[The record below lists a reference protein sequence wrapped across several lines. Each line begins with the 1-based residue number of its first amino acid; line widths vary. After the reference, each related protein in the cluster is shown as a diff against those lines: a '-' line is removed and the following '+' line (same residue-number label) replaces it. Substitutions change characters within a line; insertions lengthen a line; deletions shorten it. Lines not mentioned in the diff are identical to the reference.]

1 MLGRASCRRFAMNL
15 KARILL
21 FTAAIFVAA
30 ALAGWLATR
39 ALTMGIIEE
48 WAERR
53 VRIQVLYH
61 KSRALE
67 PLLRELALAR
77 QLARA
82 PAIIDWAREPE
93 NPQYRAEALTELESY
108 RENFREHSY
117 FLALADSGRY
127 YHNNAKNEFA
137 GAELRYVLDAAKD
150 GDQWF
155 FELLRQKHEV
165 QVNVEPKEKIDTTNV
180 WINALVRDGERVLG
194 VAGTG
199 LDLGNFIQ
207 GILDSDER
215 GVTSLFIDT
224 TGAIQLHKSEALIDY
239 APLTKKVTERKT
251 IFALLDSDEDRANL
265 RNAMAELQGD
275 RQTAV
280 IPRITIAGKS
290 YLAGMT
296 ALPEIGWYEITLLDL
311 DVLLPLNRFAG
322 ITLVFMLSML
332 MALALLALAL
342 NRLVLQPLEKLNEAM
357 EEVAG
362 GKPPPANLARLG
374 LGEMRV
380 AMTHFAEMASA
391 VLASRSEL
399 EEKVRERTADLERLS
414 RTDPMTGL
422 LNRRG
427 MTEQIAGAISRARR
441 EEHAIGVLWVDVD
454 WFKEIN
460 DRHGHATGDEALK
473 AVTALIHACIRPY
486 DHGARWGGDEFLVLL
501 SPIDAIHLDVVGVR
515 IRKAVADYAD
525 LVDEAG
531 RPVKLSVSI
540 GGHLLQAGDDLDS
553 LLNSA
558 DQALYAAKSA
568 GRNCYRRLPVPG
580 ENQPA

>member
-1 MLGRASCRRFAMNL
+1 MNL

-21 FTAAIFVAA
+21 LTAAIFVAA

-77 QLARA
+77 QMARA
-82 PAIIDWAREPE
+82 PAIIDWAREPD

-137 GAELRYVLDAAKD
+137 GAELRYVLDSAKD
-150 GDQWF
+150 NDQWF

-194 VAGTG
+194 VAGTS
-199 LDLGNFIQ
+199 LDLANFIQ

-224 TGAIQLHKSEALIDY
+224 AGAIQLHKSEALIDY
-239 APLTKKVTERKT
+239 APLTKKVAERKT
-251 IFALLDSDEDRANL
+251 IFTLLDSDSDRANL

-290 YLAGMT
+290 YLAGLT

-332 MALALLALAL
+332 VALALLALAL
-342 NRLVLQPLEKLNEAM
+342 NRLVLRPLEKLNEAM
-357 EEVAG
+357 AEVAG
-362 GKPPPANLARLG
+362 GKPPPANLSRLG

-380 AMTHFAEMASA
+380 AMTHFTEMANT

-441 EEHAIGVLWVDVD
+441 EQHTIGVLWVDVD

-473 AVTALIHACIRPY
+473 AITALIHACIRPY

-501 SPIDAIHLDVVGVR
+501 SPIDTVHLDVVGVR

-540 GGHLLQAGDDLDS
+540 GGHLLQPGDDLDS

-558 DQALYAAKSA
+558 DQALYTAKSA
-568 GRNCYRRLPVPG
+568 GRNCYRRLPVPS
-580 ENQPA
+580 ENQAG

>member
-1 MLGRASCRRFAMNL
+1 MNL
-15 KARILL
+15 KARILSL
-21 FTAAIFVAA
+21 TAAIFVIA

-39 ALTMGIIEE
+39 AMTAGIIEE

-67 PLLRELALAR
+67 PLQRELALAR
-77 QLARA
+77 QLARS
-82 PAIIDWAREPE
+82 PAIIDWARAPD
-93 NPQYRAEALTELESY
+93 NAKYQAEALAELENY
-108 RENFREHSY
+108 RESFREHSY
-117 FLALADSGRY
+117 FVALADSGRY
-127 YHNNAKNEFA
+127 YHNNAKNEFG
-137 GAELRYVLDAAKD
+137 GAELRYVLDQARD
-150 GDQWF
+150 NDQWF
-155 FELLRQKHEV
+155 FELLRQKHDV
-165 QVNVEPKEKIDTTNV
+165 QVNVEPKEKVDTTSV
-180 WINALVRDGERVLG
+180 WINALVRDGGRVLG
-194 VAGTG
+194 VVGTS
-199 LDLGNFIQ
+199 LDLSSFIQ
-207 GILDSDER
+207 SILDSDER

-224 TGAIQLHKSEALIDY
+224 AGAIQLHKSEALIDY
-239 APLTKKVTERKT
+239 APLTKRVVERAA
-251 IFALLDSDEDRANL
+251 IFDLLDREDDRANL
-265 RNAMAELQGD
+265 RKAMSELQGD
-275 RQTAV
+275 RQTSV
-280 IPRITIAGKS
+280 IRRIDIAGKS
-290 YLAGMT
+290 YLAGLT
-296 ALPEIGWYEITLLDL
+296 ALPEIGWYEVTLLDL
-311 DVLLPLNRFAG
+311 GVLLPLNRFAG

-332 MALALLALAL
+332 AALALLTLAL
-342 NRLVLQPLEKLNEAM
+342 NRLVLLPLEKLNEAM
-357 EEVAG
+357 AEVAG
-362 GKPPPANLARLG
+362 GKAPPANLARLG

-380 AMTHFAEMASA
+380 AMSHFAEMANA

-441 EEHAIGVLWVDVD
+441 EQQAIGVLWVDVD

-460 DRHGHATGDEALK
+460 DRHGHATGDEALR
-473 AVTALIHACIRPY
+473 AVTSLIQACIRPY

-501 SPIDAIHLDVVGVR
+501 SPIDAAHLDVVGVR

-525 LVDEAG
+525 LADEAG

-540 GGHLLQAGDDLDS
+540 GGHLLQPGDDLDS
-553 LLNSA
+553 FLNSA

-580 ENQPA
+580 ENRAA